1 MNDTAASPAAV
12 HPFLDGKPKRM
23 LVGGKWLEAA
33 SGKLR
38 SNAGAR
44 CRRLRGR
51 PESVPWSR
59 PATSSMMAPVQRP
72 AGRAQA
78 GPRLE
83 AARWV
88 PSPPSPCSI

>member
-44 CRRLRGR
+44 CAASAVG
-51 PESVPWSR
+51 P
-59 PATSSMMAPVQRP
+59 TAPRS
-72 AGRAQA
+72 AGRRHR
-78 GPRLE
+78 P
-83 AARWV
+83 
-88 PSPPSPCSI
+88 